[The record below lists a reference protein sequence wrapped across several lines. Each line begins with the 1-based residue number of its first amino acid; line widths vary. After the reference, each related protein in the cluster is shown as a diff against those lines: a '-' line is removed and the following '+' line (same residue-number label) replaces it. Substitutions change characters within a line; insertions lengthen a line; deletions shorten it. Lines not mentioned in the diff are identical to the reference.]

1 MNSIFAI
8 AKVTLVEQ
16 LRNRLYS
23 IILFFGAAMLVASI
37 LLGTL
42 APGHSVRV
50 IFDVGLVALELFG
63 LVTAVF
69 GAVTLVI
76 QEIESKTIYLM
87 LTRPLKRSTYII
99 GRFVG
104 LLAAVAITMLSMAVL
119 HVLVM
124 VSHPMDFRL
133 FTEGWSF
140 SVVYPTL
147 VFMSMGKMLVTAAVA
162 LFFSLFA
169 TSQVSA
175 LVFTGCFW
183 VAGHFLTELNYLIY
197 RSFKGGLAGRVLHW
211 VFYVF
216 PNFQIFNFRDTYAI
230 PGFPGYEFIGWAV
243 LYSVAYTGF
252 FIILSSILFSRR
264 EF

>member
-1 MNSIFAI
+1 MSPVFAI

-16 LRNRLYS
+16 LRNRLYL
-23 IILFFGAAMLVASI
+23 IILFFGAAMLLASV

-50 IFDVGLVALELFG
+50 IFDVGLVMLELFG

-69 GAVTLVI
+69 GAVTLVL
-76 QEIESKTIYLM
+76 QELESKTIYLL

-119 HVLVM
+119 HVLIM
-124 VSHPMDFRL
+124 VAQPTHFKI
-133 FTEGWSF
+133 FTQGWSF
-140 SVVYPTL
+140 AVMYPTL

-183 VAGHFLTELNYLIY
+183 VAGHFLSELSFLIEK
-197 RSFKGGLAGRVLHW
+197 SAAGFTAKLFH
-211 VFYVF
+211 FAANIF
-216 PNFQIFNFRDTYAI
+216 PNFQYFNFRDTYAI
-230 PGFPGYEFIGWAV
+230 PGFPGFEFIGWSV
-243 LYSVAYTGF
+243 LYGIAYTGF
-252 FIILSSILFSRR
+252 FLILSSILFSRR